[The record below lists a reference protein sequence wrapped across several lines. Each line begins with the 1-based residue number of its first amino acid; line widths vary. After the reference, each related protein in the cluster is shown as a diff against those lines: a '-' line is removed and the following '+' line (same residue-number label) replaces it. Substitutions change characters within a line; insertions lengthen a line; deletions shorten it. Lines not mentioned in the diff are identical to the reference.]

1 MAGCNSLRVM
11 VVEPDKEPYEKVL
24 RGDLESMQ
32 EVVGGHIETT
42 RDNLLPGMVLVVN
55 EEGKIKDL
63 PINRG
68 THCDIICGTFF
79 VCRLGS
85 DDFKS
90 LYDKDIERIKRIY
103 GI

>member
-1 MAGCNSLRVM
+1 MNNSTKLKVM
-11 VVEPDKEPYEKVL
+11 VVEPGKEPEVKTL
-24 RGDLESMQ
+24 RGDLASMQ

-42 RDNLLPGMVLVVN
+42 IDWNLPGLVLVVN
-55 EEGKIKDL
+55 EEGKLKGL
-63 PINRG
+63 PVNRG

-79 VCRLGS
+79 VCRNGG

-90 LYDKDIERIKRIY
+90 LTDKDIERVKRIY